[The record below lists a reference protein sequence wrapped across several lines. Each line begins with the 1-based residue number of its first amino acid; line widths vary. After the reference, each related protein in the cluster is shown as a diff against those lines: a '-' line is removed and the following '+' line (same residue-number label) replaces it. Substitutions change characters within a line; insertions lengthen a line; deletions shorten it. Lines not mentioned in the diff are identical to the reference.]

1 MPRKPDSL
9 PDWFVGGAG
18 KRRLFRALVDP
29 AAASEQPPWSKA
41 ALARVAKVNEK
52 HTVFRH
58 VEVLVQA
65 ELLVEGSDGYRVNES
80 SPLLEPIRAM
90 MKGLDRLGLD
100 PLPTSRGKSPTSP

>member
-1 MPRKPDSL
+1 MSRKPDSL

-29 AAASEQPPWSKA
+29 GAVSEQPPWSKA

-58 VEVLVQA
+58 VEVLVLA
-65 ELLVEGSDGYRVNES
+65 GLLIDGSDGYRVNER

-90 MKGLDRLGLD
+90 MNGLDRLNPD
-100 PLPTSRGKSPTSP
+100 PLPKSRGKSTGSP